1 MSGVRLSIPESIHQI
16 ANVVMRN
23 RVERNVI
30 LCLAALFVSLLWN
43 TVDHKHNDILSQGD
57 MFQSAIRQSTAESFS
72 VDNLSNVVHYFFL
85 IGLLASKGERSYK
98 ANTWIIIC
106 SKRGMKQTNCLVK
119 DRMNLTEKQIVKP
132 KKKPN
137 HLIVL

>member
-98 ANTWIIIC
+98 ANTWIIIAGRGGWN
-106 SKRGMKQTNCLVK
+106 KRIAL
-119 DRMNLTEKQIVKP
+119 
-132 KKKPN
+132 
-137 HLIVL
+137 